1 MDKPIGKT
9 GAKSKALAL
18 SIPLLGLASIL
29 PATGAAA
36 NQPSVKDRL
45 ASVRTIV
52 AAQSSALNDS
62 GSTRD
67 SDPVPTRAFNNFN
80 NFREVKRVD

>member
-1 MDKPIGKT
+1 MDKPIDKT

-18 SIPLLGLASIL
+18 SISLLGLASSIL

-52 AAQSSALNDS
+52 AAQSSAVSES
-62 GSTRD
+62 GTTRD
-67 SDPVPTRAFNNFN
+67 IDPAPTRAFNNFRN
-80 NFREVKRVD
+80 K